1 MARRVTPG
9 GKTPWSATDWVALAV
24 LGVGAALGRLWH
36 LGSPSKVIFDETYYA
51 KDACW
56 YAYSSAKRCGI
67 SEEQTSV
74 HPPLGKWLISLG
86 VKAAGYDS
94 FGWRVAAVAA
104 GVLSV
109 IAVFILAR
117 KLLGTTWQA
126 VLAAALMAI
135 DPLHFVQSRV
145 AMLDIF
151 VVMLGLAAFLF
162 LAFDRDRTTGATGDP
177 LRGEPL
183 VARLRLWRLAAGLA
197 AGAAVASK
205 WSGVL
210 WLAAIVWLTLVWE
223 LAKRREEGVKHPAR
237 RALAAEGWT
246 ILAWLVLAPMAVYA
260 LSYAGRLDGV
270 VAAAPW
276 SDGSFWR
283 ALFDRQL
290 FMYEFHSGL
299 ESTHSFQSPPWSWFL
314 LKRPVSYYFDTTPS
328 GDYREIIALGSPV
341 VWWASLVALLYV
353 AWSWLR
359 ARSWRGPKGM
369 ILAGF
374 SWAYLPWLVLA
385 GARSAVFL
393 FYALPSVPFMCLAL
407 AWVAGG
413 VRRLRGGRT
422 AIAVAS
428 VAAAALFAFYWPL
441 LTGAPISQGAWHQ
454 RLWVFD
460 DAEGCA
466 KPPAEPTTTLVT
478 ETHDGTP
485 VTRTETT
492 KSDASLPPVGWCWV

>member
-1 MARRVTPG
+1 MARRLTTG
-9 GKTPWSATDWVALAV
+9 GKRPWSVADWVALAV
-24 LGVGAALGRLWH
+24 LTGGAALGRLWH
-36 LGSPSKVIFDETYYA
+36 LGSPAKVVFDETYYA

-56 YAYSSAKRCGI
+56 YAFSSAQRCGV
-67 SEEQTSV
+67 SGEQTAV

-86 VKAAGYDS
+86 VKAAGYSS

-104 GVLSV
+104 GALSV
-109 IAVFILAR
+109 ALVFILGR
-117 KLLGTTWQA
+117 KLLAATWPA
-126 VLAAALMAI
+126 VLAAGLVAI

-151 VVMLGLAAFLF
+151 VVTFGLAAFLF
-162 LAFDRDRTTGATGDP
+162 LAFDRDRMA
-177 LRGEPL
+177 RGVGGPDEDSL
-183 VARLRLWRLAAGLA
+183 VARLRLWRLAAGVM

-223 LAKRREEGVKHPAR
+223 LARRREEGVQHPVR
-237 RALAAEGWT
+237 RALAAEGGT
-246 ILAWLVLAPMAVYA
+246 ILAWLVLAPAAVYA

-270 VAAAPW
+270 LLAAPW

-314 LKRPVSYYFDTTPS
+314 LKRPVSYYFDTTAS
-328 GDYREIIALGSPV
+328 GDYREIMALGSPF
-341 VWWASLVALLYV
+341 VWWTSLVALLYL
-353 AWSWLR
+353 AGSWLR
-359 ARSWRGPKGM
+359 GRSWRAPKGM

-374 SWAYLPWLVLA
+374 SWAYFPWLVLA
-385 GARSAVFL
+385 GDRSAVFL

-407 AWVAGG
+407 AWVAAGA
-413 VRRLRGGRT
+413 RRLRGGR
-422 AIAVAS
+422 AAVAVAS
-428 VAAAALFAFYWPL
+428 LAAAALFAFYWPL
-441 LTGAPISQGAWHQ
+441 MTGGPISPSAWHA

-466 KPPAEPTTTLVT
+466 KPPPEPTTTMVT

-492 KSDASLPPVGWCWV
+492 ESDASLPPVGWCWV